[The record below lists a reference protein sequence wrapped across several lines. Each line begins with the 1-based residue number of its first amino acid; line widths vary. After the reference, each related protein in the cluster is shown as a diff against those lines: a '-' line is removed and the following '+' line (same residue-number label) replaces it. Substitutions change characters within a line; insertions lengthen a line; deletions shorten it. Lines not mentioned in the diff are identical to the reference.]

1 MKLSERFDRRY
12 QQAPVATPAGAA
24 TAAPETPPEPLTPAG
39 GTPSI
44 APVERRA
51 VARDGVTATMPTL
64 PALDAELRTL
74 EAPGV
79 LSPGLAAA
87 KAEIHADLLR
97 RHAAAIDISNRAG
110 IRRLLTQ
117 LTEDHFRNKPPAALV
132 TAADR
137 ERLVEIL
144 FDEVIGLGPLEGP
157 LRDPEIT
164 EIMVNRPEQI
174 FVERR
179 GRIELTSLAFEDEAS
194 LRRVIDR
201 IVSTIG
207 RRVDESEPMCD
218 ARLKDGSRVNV
229 VIPPVAIYGPC
240 LTIRKFGREL
250 LTPERIVA
258 NGGSSE
264 AILEYLDAAVKTR
277 LNIIV
282 SGGTG
287 SGKTTLLNV
296 LSGFIPATERI
307 VTCEDAAELRLRQV
321 HVISLESKPANVEGR
336 GQIAIRDLVR
346 NALRMRPDRI
356 IVGEVRG
363 GEALDMLQA
372 MNTGHD
378 GSMSTVHANNA
389 RDVINRLETLVLLA
403 GTELPS
409 RAIRGQIASAIN
421 VIVQTERLR
430 GGSRKIVGVAEVFG
444 LKDGEIGLNEVFA
457 FRQVAVT
464 PEGRAVGY
472 HTATGTGTTF
482 ADHFKA
488 NGVDLP
494 ESMFQPTPEPA
505 AEMLA

>member
-1 MKLSERFDRRY
+1 VKLSERFDRRY
-12 QQAPVATPAGAA
+12 QQTPSTAQIPVIKEGAAPPAG
-24 TAAPETPPEPLTPAG
+24 PPTPPDG
-39 GTPSI
+39 NPSI
-44 APVERRA
+44 APPERRA
-51 VARDGVTATMPTL
+51 VAREAVAA
-64 PALDAELRTL
+64 PAVETIARPVESQ
-74 EAPGV
+74 GV
-79 LSPGLAAA
+79 LSPTLAAA
-87 KAEIHADLLR
+87 KAEIHAELLR

-117 LTEDHFRNKPPAALV
+117 LTEDHFRNKPPSMLV
-132 TAADR
+132 TAVDR

-144 FDEVIGLGPLEGP
+144 FDEVIGLGPLEAP
-157 LRDPEIT
+157 LRDPDIT

-179 GRIELTSLAFEDEAS
+179 GRIELTSLAFEDEGS

-240 LTIRKFGREL
+240 LTIRKFGREV
-250 LTPERIVA
+250 LTPEKIV
-258 NGGSSE
+258 NTGGSSE
-264 AILEYLDAAVKTR
+264 AIFEYLDAAVTTR
-277 LNIIV
+277 LNVIV

-296 LSGFIPATERI
+296 LSGFIPPNERI

-336 GQIAIRDLVR
+336 GQIGIRDLVR
-346 NALRMRPDRI
+346 NSLRMRPDRI

-378 GSMSTVHANNA
+378 GSMSTLHANNP
-389 RDVINRLETLVLLA
+389 RDAIARLETLVLLA
-403 GTELPS
+403 GSELPS

-430 GGSRKIVGVAEVFG
+430 GGGRKIVSVAEVLG
-444 LKDGEIGLNEVFA
+444 IADGEIALQEIFT
-457 FRQVAVT
+457 FKQVDVT
-464 PEGRAVGY
+464 PDGRAVGY
-472 HTATGTGTTF
+472 HTATGERTNF
-482 ADHFKA
+482 QAHFLS
-488 NGVDLP
+488 NGVELP
-494 ESMFQPTPEPA
+494 MAMFTPTDQPA
-505 AEMLA
+505 ADQLY

>member
-12 QQAPVATPAGAA
+12 QQAPAGTPATTAA
-24 TAAPETPPEPLTPAG
+24 TATEASAVTPEDGEA
-39 GTPSI
+39 SI
-44 APVERRA
+44 APVERRS
-51 VARDGVTATMPTL
+51 VAREATTTIRPAADSASTPTL
-64 PALDAELRTL
+64 EVA
-74 EAPGV
+74 GV
-79 LSPGLAAA
+79 LSPALAAA

-110 IRRLLTQ
+110 IRRLLMQ
-117 LTEDHFRNKPPAALV
+117 LTEDHFRAKPPAALV
-132 TAADR
+132 TAEDR

-144 FDEVIGLGPLEGP
+144 FDEVIGLGPLEAP
-157 LRDPEIT
+157 LRDPDIT

-174 FVERR
+174 FVERH
-179 GRIELTSLAFEDEAS
+179 GRIELTNLAFEDEAS

-218 ARLKDGSRVNV
+218 ARLKDRSRVNV

-240 LTIRKFGREL
+240 LTIRKFGREV
-250 LTPERIVA
+250 LTSERIVA
-258 NGGSSE
+258 MGGSSQ
-264 AILEYLDAAVKTR
+264 AILDYLDAAVKTR

-282 SGGTG
+282 AGGTG

-296 LSGFIPATERI
+296 LSGFIPREERI

-336 GQIAIRDLVR
+336 GQITIRDLVR

-378 GSMSTVHANNA
+378 GSMSTVHANNP
-389 RDVINRLETLVLLA
+389 RDVIGRLETLVLLA

-409 RAIRGQIASAIN
+409 RAIRGQIASAVN

-430 GGSRKIVGVAEVFG
+430 GGARKIVSVAEVFG
-444 LKDGEIGLNEVFA
+444 LREGEIGLNELFT
-457 FRQVAVT
+457 FRHVDVT
-464 PEGRAVGY
+464 PDGRAVGF

-482 ADHFKA
+482 QDHFKA

-494 ESMFQPTPEPA
+494 ASMFEPTPQPE
-505 AEMLA
+505 AENLY